1 MYLIGKDRGPNRFF
15 NTKFRRRF
23 RRRREKK
30 DFVTAGFV
38 DFTFTAFSDCASFF
52 DQCTQKSEDEA
63 LRGLC
68 VVPLFA
74 VEGVPIVVHLY
85 NPFVADEDIRVFLA
99 WYCITVS
106 EGEKIR
112 GRFGIWNGKHRFLAN
127 LWVDPAVPGGTA
139 TPSGKLFH
147 RPSPQFSITR
157 ASPSTAEDVER

>member
-74 VEGVPIVVHLY
+74 VKEVPIVVHLY

-106 EGEKIR
+106 EGEKVR
-112 GRFGIWNGKHRFLAN
+112 GWFGIWNGKHRFLAK
-127 LWVDPAVPGGTA
+127 LWVDPAVPGGLLH
-139 TPSGKLFH
+139 PPGS
-147 RPSPQFSITR
+147 FSIGPHR
-157 ASPSTAEDVER
+157 SYLHYPASPSTAEDVEH